1 MTADTDGIE
10 QVDEKNFLIS
20 CWSGVVWLVNVNGQK
35 IKLLDTKNE
44 GINAADI
51 GYDRENKILY
61 VPTFWKNNV
70 VAYQLKY

>member
-1 MTADTDGIE
+1 
-10 QVDEKNFLIS
+10 
-20 CWSGVVWLVNVNGQK
+20 VWLVNVNGQK

-70 VAYQLKY
+70 VAYHLKY